1 LSLLLILSLGLL
13 SAEWCRV
20 AGCLF
25 HFAVLLHVAQ
35 HFLSLPQHVKIQ
47 LGKHCARNHTDGREN
62 VTHTHTHTHTHT
74 YTHTHTR
81 AHIKWHTHKYN
92 KGTHTYKGVDT
103 HTQACKHTSNH
114 LSFSLSCFSPS
125 VCLSVSLSL

>member
-47 LGKHCARNHTDGREN
+47 LGKHWGSKQREG
-62 VTHTHTHTHTHT
+62 HTHTHTHQKTTPKPQHSNTHT
-74 YTHTHTR
+74 PTHTHN
-81 AHIKWHTHKYN
+81 H
-92 KGTHTYKGVDT
+92 T
-103 HTQACKHTSNH
+103 HTQTLLEYSESSNN
-114 LSFSLSCFSPS
+114 FSLSEIFHSI
-125 VCLSVSLSL
+125 

>member
-35 HFLSLPQHVKIQ
+35 HFLSLPQHVEIQ
-47 LGKHCARNHTDGREN
+47 LGKHWGSKQRERHTHTHAHIHTHTP
-62 VTHTHTHTHTHT
+62 THTHTHTHTHT
-74 YTHTHTR
+74 QTDRHTHTQTR
-81 AHIKWHTHKYN
+81 THSLQESQTNRKM
-92 KGTHTYKGVDT
+92 GRTGVIN
-103 HTQACKHTSNH
+103 TSY
-114 LSFSLSCFSPS
+114 FSRWYTLMSRF
-125 VCLSVSLSL
+125 

>member
-47 LGKHCARNHTDGREN
+47 LGKHWGSKQREGHTH
-62 VTHTHTHTHTHT
+62 THTPHTPHHTTHTHHTTPHHTHTTPHTHTHTHH
-74 YTHTHTR
+74 HTHT
-81 AHIKWHTHKYN
+81 
-92 KGTHTYKGVDT
+92 
-103 HTQACKHTSNH
+103 
-114 LSFSLSCFSPS
+114 
-125 VCLSVSLSL
+125 